1 MQNGVI
7 YGIDIAKG
15 SSRAQEV
22 PRYAV
27 AVLKD
32 GEIEHYT
39 MIRLHRILRMLNRD
53 RPDYIAV
60 DNIFELAADK
70 RDLIRLLEKLPENT
84 KLVQVTGGI
93 HQKSLIRLG
102 KEHGLSFNQF
112 DPVQEAEV
120 CAILASLGVGVEVS
134 LFEDITRIKVSRA
147 RSLGRGGWSQNR
159 YRRKVHGAVKE
170 KSREI
175 DSILRKFSR
184 DTGYTYTENIKKGFG
199 GYVRA
204 EYTVNARRSLIPV
217 KSSSNADVQVKV
229 KSVERDKIQ
238 YIPIKKTGR
247 KYTIVGID
255 PGTTVGIAILS
266 FDGELLLSESIR
278 GISHDEVVR
287 MIAEYGK
294 PAIVAT
300 DVYPVPSAVEK
311 IRRSF
316 NAVIWSPGGEI
327 RAEEK
332 IALARK
338 FGYSNDHERDSLT
351 AAMATYKA
359 YKNVF
364 SRVEKRA
371 PKYLDLDSIKFYV
384 INGASI
390 DEAIEKVA
398 SESKINVKMKPEPQ
412 HEPVK
417 EEDSEQDEQIRKLRE
432 EINLKNAQVKQLK
445 DYVAELKYE
454 SGQKDRKI
462 ESLEMRINKVRNSVY
477 RQVRREK
484 EMNIRD
490 KEIERLNKELSK
502 TRRSLR
508 KQRKQNKRLKQIRK
522 KEVKGEGIPVKVIS
536 SFTREAIQHT
546 KELYGIKENDVIFLN
561 DASGGGPVT
570 ASLLSEARVRAV
582 LIKEDEDMPHAA
594 LESFYDYEVPV
605 LKDIRVHRVGDL
617 ASVNPEILE
626 NAIDQWE
633 KKAEERRR
641 EKEHEQVKSILDEY
655 RSERRRGLV

>member
-15 SSRAQEV
+15 SSRAQEA

-32 GEIEHYT
+32 GEINHYT
-39 MIRLHRILRMLNRD
+39 MVRLHRILRMLSND

-60 DNIFELAADK
+60 DNILELAANK
-70 RDLIRLLEKLPENT
+70 KELIRFLEKLPENT

-93 HQKSLIRLG
+93 HQRSLVRLA

-112 DPVQEAEV
+112 DPGQEAEA

-170 KSREI
+170 KSREVE
-175 DSILRKFSR
+175 STLRKFSR
-184 DTGYTYTENIKKGFG
+184 ETGYTYAERITEGFG

-204 EYTVNARRSLIPV
+204 EYTVKARRDRVPV
-217 KSSSNADVQVKV
+217 KPSSNADVQVTV

-238 YIPIKKTGR
+238 YIPLKRPGR

-266 FDGELLLSESIR
+266 LDGELLLSDSIR

-300 DVYPVPSAVEK
+300 DVYPTPSAVEK

-316 NAVIWSPGGEI
+316 NAVIWNPRGEI
-327 RAEEK
+327 RAEDK

-351 AAMATYKA
+351 AALATYKA
-359 YKNVF
+359 YRNVF

-371 PKYLDLDSIKFYV
+371 PKYMDLDRVKFHV
-384 INGASI
+384 INGDPI

-398 SESKINVKMKPEPQ
+398 SESKIQVKMKPEP
-412 HEPVK
+412 EPVK
-417 EEDSEQDEQIRKLRE
+417 EDVTDVDEQVKKLRE
-432 EINLKNAQVKQLK
+432 ELSQRNSQIKQLK
-445 DYVAELKYE
+445 EYVSELKYE

-462 ESLEMRINKVRNSVY
+462 ENLEMRINKIRNSTY
-477 RQVRREK
+477 KQVRREK
-484 EMNIRD
+484 EMQIRD
-490 KEIERLNKELSK
+490 SEITRLKKELAK
-502 TRRSLR
+502 TKKSLR
-508 KQRKQNKRLKQIRK
+508 NQRKQNKRLKQIRK
-522 KEVKGEGIPVKVIS
+522 KEVKGEGLPVKVIS
-536 SFTREAIQHT
+536 SFTREAIEHT
-546 KELYGIKENDVIFLN
+546 KELYGLKENDVVYLEN
-561 DASGGGPVT
+561 PSGGGPIT
-570 ASLLSEARVRAV
+570 ASLLIEAKVKAV
-582 LIKEDEDMPHAA
+582 LIKEDLPHAA
-594 LESFYDYEVPV
+594 LESFYDGDVPV
-605 LKDIRVHRVGDL
+605 LKDIQVHRVGDL
-617 ASVNPEILE
+617 ASVNPDQLE
-626 NAIDQWE
+626 EAIDKWQE
-633 KKAEERRR
+633 EAEERRR
-641 EKEHEQVKSILDEY
+641 EKEHEQVRSILDEY
-655 RSERRRGLV
+655 RSERRRGLA